1 MRRALAPVA
10 AALACAAALVP
21 SCSEPSGEPASI
33 WTDAPALAMATE
45 LFNGSQDR
53 YSVEVR
59 WTANIAQE
67 IRAAK
72 RPPAVAA
79 GRYLKG
85 SSVRDKFRP
94 LDYLFERSR
103 VNRESFYEELLALG
117 EADGRQV
124 LVPLSFNLPAIVF
137 AKGAA
142 PSGDGFTISLE
153 EMAAPAAAFGAAR
166 MGFSPR
172 WDPDFLVLAAG
183 SGGAAFKQ
191 GKGGLAWSD
200 PGLARAIDELRGW
213 TARVDGSAAAADDY
227 QFKYLYAPAYQYVK
241 EGRALFAYMK
251 SSDLFLVPENKRD
264 ELDFRWFAAAGLV
277 PVSEDIVYV
286 AVSRDGAGREA
297 AEAFVAWLFRE
308 DSQAALL
315 ELSRRTRA
323 MESNFGVGGGFSSLR
338 AVNEKAFANYY
349 PSLLGHM
356 PPSSSLAPPAALP
369 EDWPSLK
376 AEVLGPWLLKAT
388 ASSGPV
394 EDSSAELAARLAEYR
409 KKGSPTSK

>member
-1 MRRALAPVA
+1 
-10 AALACAAALVP
+10 
-21 SCSEPSGEPASI
+21 
-33 WTDAPALAMATE
+33 
-45 LFNGSQDR
+45 
-53 YSVEVR
+53 
-59 WTANIAQE
+59 
-67 IRAAK
+67 
-72 RPPAVAA
+72 
-79 GRYLKG
+79 
-85 SSVRDKFRP
+85 
-94 LDYLFERSR
+94 
-103 VNRESFYEELLALG
+103 
-117 EADGRQV
+117 
-124 LVPLSFNLPAIVF
+124 
-137 AKGAA
+137 
-142 PSGDGFTISLE
+142 
-153 EMAAPAAAFGAAR
+153 
-166 MGFSPR
+166 
-172 WDPDFLVLAAG
+172 
-183 SGGAAFKQ
+183 
-191 GKGGLAWSD
+191 
-200 PGLARAIDELRGW
+200 
-213 TARVDGSAAAADDY
+213 
-227 QFKYLYAPAYQYVK
+227 
-241 EGRALFAYMK
+241 MK